1 MTKRQNGNLT
11 EAERVDWLDV
21 EDSPEGPAGFR
32 LGRVGVAAGLVAEV
46 GPEAVTEA
54 LVRHWSGDWGD
65 VIPAEAYWN
74 RRARDTGGP
83 LSSRYDRPDG
93 GGAVGVVTAA
103 DRSAT
108 VLRHV
113 PAGRPWTPS

>member
-1 MTKRQNGNLT
+1 MRRSESTGWTWRTRRK
-11 EAERVDWLDV
+11 
-21 EDSPEGPAGFR
+21 GPAGFR

-46 GPEAVTEA
+46 GPEEVTEA

-83 LSSRYDRPDG
+83 LSSRYDRPHG

-113 PAGRPWTPS
+113 AAGRPWTPS